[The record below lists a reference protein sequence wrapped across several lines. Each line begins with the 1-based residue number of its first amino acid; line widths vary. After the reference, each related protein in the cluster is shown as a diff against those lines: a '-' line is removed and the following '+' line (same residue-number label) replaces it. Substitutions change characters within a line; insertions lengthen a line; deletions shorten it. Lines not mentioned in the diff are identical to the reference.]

1 MDTAI
6 VRGKECKMRIKKELV
21 RREIAGDIILV
32 PTGKTVLENNG
43 LFVLNDVGAAI
54 WDMLTAGKNED
65 EILEALQET
74 YEADPAMLQR
84 DTTEFLAKLADMG
97 ILECP

>member
-1 MDTAI
+1 
-6 VRGKECKMRIKKELV
+6 MRIKKELV